1 MPSRSLG
8 ITLVTA
14 GVVGTLVV
22 PRETAFR
29 STGFDA
35 SPPDTLAEGWISQ
48 VTMEPIRVVVPLEMR
63 MESVTM
69 EPIRVVM
76 PIEQSATETLE
87 ASDR

>member
-1 MPSRSLG
+1 MPSRSLA

-14 GVVGTLVV
+14 GVVGTLVA
-22 PRETAFR
+22 PRGTAFR
-29 STGFDA
+29 STRFDA

-48 VTMEPIRVVVPLEMR
+48 VTMDPIRVVVPLEMR

-69 EPIRVVM
+69 EPIRVVI
-76 PIEQSATETLE
+76 PIAQSATETLE